1 VSIIVSKF
9 GGSSTADASMFERI
23 GKILSA
29 HPERR
34 YIVLSAP
41 GASSF
46 VPDKITNLLLSCYDA
61 YAAGGD
67 PAPLVDRIA
76 ERFGNISKAL
86 SLTDFSDF
94 AHREVTSSLSV
105 SRDHT
110 ASRGEYL
117 CALLFSR
124 WSGIPMADAADLI
137 YFRKDGSTDIPLTF
151 SAIRRMQEKH
161 RRAIIPGFYGS
172 MPDGSI
178 HTFPRN
184 GSDITGALVAAGTGA
199 DLYENWSDVDGFMTA
214 DPRIVS
220 NVVFNPNLSYRQMRS
235 LSKEGA
241 QVLHPD
247 CLAPVSERGIPTLLK
262 NTFDPEGAGTLIS
275 DDFSGSVPCV
285 TGKDDF
291 RIARV
296 DHACMKALPDGV
308 SYRCLQDISGNEYV
322 LIKDSDLPNSS
333 SGFTPVAC
341 ICAFGVDAEKK
352 PRILES
358 VPHLHYFDEDGLI
371 RFITLRNDF
380 KSAVRKIHR
389 ILIG

>member
-1 VSIIVSKF
+1 MKILTAKF
-9 GGSSTADASMFERI
+9 GGSSVADAEGFHRVRKIISGRI
-23 GKILSA
+23 CRK
-29 HPERR
+29 
-34 YIVLSAP
+34 YIILSAP
-41 GASSF
+41 GRRFAGD
-46 VPDKITNLLLSCYDA
+46 DKITDLLLRGRTDGSARKLVYRRFSELAASLKLEQPENINFSADDA
-61 YAAGGD
+61 F
-67 PAPLVDRIA
+67 I
-76 ERFGNISKAL
+76 
-86 SLTDFSDF
+86 
-94 AHREVTSSLSV
+94 
-105 SRDHT
+105 

-117 CALLFSR
+117 CAKLFADFAD
-124 WSGIPMADAADLI
+124 IPFADAADLI
-137 YFRKDGSTDIPLTF
+137 YFDAFGNTDLERTYA
-151 SAIRRMQEKH
+151 AIRRMTD
-161 RRAIIPGFYGS
+161 RLPCAVIPGFYGS